1 MPSVMRVAPV
11 PLYNSFIDVHKFV
24 MTLYEIFQHFDGKL
38 LENSCSDNINQI
50 NGEDSHSTEE
60 MPISARSSPSASATN
75 HSSDSEPD
83 SINGTNTL

>member
-24 MTLYEIFQHFDGKL
+24 TTLYEIFHNFDGKL
-38 LENSCSDNINQI
+38 SENSDDII
-50 NGEDSHSTEE
+50 HELNGEDSHSTEDS
-60 MPISARSSPSASATN
+60 MSISARSSPTASTTA